1 MRPILFVLLLSVTL
15 SLPAY
20 AGDPEPCNEVVV
32 RDTSSVHAT
41 HDRQRPLTSSYLDT
55 ASTRLVDARRGFR
68 SYRTVYRDGRFA
80 VRRAYRSNRG
90 LLHPDRPGRRYDPG
104 EPRTS
109 VTAFYG
115 NARLADDDNDRH
127 ARSEPAEPMIVI
139 IHDRRDADAQ
149 PERDAP
155 ARMEVTIYDGEP
167 ELPERSG
174 AVIVRSDGTVISV
187 GE

>member
-20 AGDPEPCNEVVV
+20 AGEAQPCHEVVI

-41 HDRQRPLTSSYLDT
+41 QDRQRPLTSAYLDT

-68 SYRTVYRDGRFA
+68 PYHTVYRDGRY
-80 VRRAYRSNRG
+80 VIRRAYRSQRG
-90 LLHPDRPGRRYDPG
+90 LLHPDRPGRRYEPG
-104 EPRTS
+104 APRTS

-115 NARLADDDNDRH
+115 NARLADDADATQ
-127 ARSEPAEPMIVI
+127 ARAEPAEPMIVI
-139 IHDRRDADAQ
+139 IHDERDAEPR

-155 ARMEVTIYDGEP
+155 DRMEVTIYEGEP
-167 ELPERSG
+167 TLPEHSG
-174 AVIVRSDGTVISV
+174 AVIVCSDGTVISV